1 MHQLCTSGRLAA
13 LSILLLLAPGNQGL
27 HARTDSTVVSVF
39 SAHPIHFGEASRYD
53 TAEVF
58 GEEGGRI
65 IRREVDLPTF
75 AGPVRIFAHVVVFST
90 LQEGAEGDPWDRAGT
105 VLLDIPGMA
114 PIELLKFI
122 TGFGGRSDLRQEIS
136 DLAPLLS
143 GRRTLRGFVDTWV
156 SPAWKLS
163 CELIY
168 LPVTAPANPDWA
180 NGIYYNTG
188 MTATQVGP
196 DKPAVAVNLP
206 PTASQVTLTWY
217 TSGHCTDGTDAD
229 EFVSKDNVIS
239 VDGVEVYRYQPWRSD
254 CNSFRSRNP
263 RSGRWGTTWSSDY
276 SRSGW
281 CPGDIVYPVR
291 LDLSSS
297 LTPGPHS
304 LRCAVENIRPA
315 DASGTGY
322 WRVSAYLT
330 GLGDLRSWHANR
342 IALSGEEKKILPVRS
357 STPLRIDLVDDSGL
371 AVFAAAARIQLAAA
385 ADSLLFSSD
394 GITWSNPLLCSI
406 ANGSTQLW
414 MKCSQPVT
422 ATVTAVDLA
431 GSLPPAQPLTAA
443 FYDFEVGPDEVNLA
457 RGAVARADCECN
469 RTTESAARAIDGSLA
484 TKWCCNNG
492 AADWLE
498 VTLPDT
504 VAVNYFIIRHAGAGK
519 APAGD
524 PGAGDG
530 PGMNSQDFTIQLLDS
545 TGAWQTA
552 VAVNGNPADASGNVS
567 YHALP
572 EPLRTSKV
580 RLYLTKPDVSRIY
593 EFEIYRRGASPVR
606 PEDLQEGVLPETME
620 LLGAWPNPFNS
631 TATLRIFLPGLT
643 EVQVTVMN
651 SRGQLVARVLQGALP
666 RGRHTFSWQGQT
678 LDGSPAASG
687 VYYLNLLGIDAAGR
701 RTVRVCPITLVR

>member
-1 MHQLCTSGRLAA
+1 MHKFSLWGRRAARCTG
-13 LSILLLLAPGNQGL
+13 LLLALAAPAHSAQN
-27 HARTDSTVVSVF
+27 DSTVVSVF
-39 SAHPIHFGEASRYD
+39 SDHPIHFGEASRYD
-53 TAEVF
+53 TAEVV

-65 IRREVDLPTF
+65 IRRDVDLPV
-75 AGPVRIFAHVVVFST
+75 ASGPVQIIAHVVVYST
-90 LQEGAEGDPWDRAGT
+90 LQEGGDGDPWDRAGT

-122 TGFGGRSDLRQEIS
+122 TGFGGRSDLHQDVS

-143 GRRTLRGFVDTWV
+143 GKRTLRAFVDTWV

-163 CELIY
+163 FELIY
-168 LPVTAPANPDWA
+168 RPVIAPANPDWA
-180 NGIYYNTG
+180 DGIYYNTG

-196 DKPAVAVNLP
+196 DKPAVAVNIP

-239 VDGVEVYRYQPWRSD
+239 VDGVEVYRYKPWRSD
-254 CNSFRSRNP
+254 CKSFRSRNP

-291 LDLSSS
+291 LDLSSQ
-297 LTPGPHS
+297 LAPGPHQ

-322 WRVSAYLT
+322 WRISSYLT
-330 GLGDLRSWHANR
+330 GQGDIRNWRASR
-342 IALSGEEKKILPVRS
+342 ITLSGEGKKLLPVKN

-371 AVFAAAARIQLAAA
+371 PVFAAAARIQVASA
-385 ADSLLFSSD
+385 ADSLLFSAD
-394 GITWSNPLLCSI
+394 ERTWSNPLVCTI
-406 ANGSTQLW
+406 VNGSAQLW
-414 MKCSQPVT
+414 MKCSRPAAVT
-422 ATVTAVDLA
+422 VSAEDLA
-431 GSLPPAQPLTAA
+431 GTLPPAQPLSAA
-443 FYDFEVGPDEVNLA
+443 FYDYEVGPDEVNHA
-457 RGAVARADCECN
+457 RGAVARADCECS
-469 RTTESAARAIDGSLA
+469 RTTEGAAKAVDGSLA

-492 AADWLE
+492 TPDWLE

-504 VAVNYFIIRHAGAGK
+504 VWMNYFIIRHAGAGK
-519 APAGD
+519 APVGD
-524 PGAGDG
+524 PGAADG
-530 PGMNSQDFTIQLLDS
+530 PGMNSQNFSIQLLDS

-552 VAVNGNPADASGNVS
+552 VAVNGNPADASGSVS

-572 EPLRTSKV
+572 EPLRTGKV

-593 EFEIYRRGASPVR
+593 EFEIYLRGASPIR
-606 PEDLQEGVLPETME
+606 PEDLQDGVLPEQLE

-631 TATLRIFLPGLT
+631 AAAIRFFLPGLT
-643 EVQVTVMN
+643 EVRVTVMN
-651 SRGQLVARVLQGALP
+651 SRGQLVARVGQGSLP
-666 RGRHTFSWQGQT
+666 RGLHTLRWQGRT

-701 RTVRVCPITLVR
+701 RTLRVCPVTLVR